1 MDTSAIFRRPLHLQ
15 VSESIHLFA
24 THSFLFLIIRFT
36 HLHSIIIDS
45 FVDTIST
52 NLKLLEQE
60 CGRNFS
66 GVLQLIIDTNTNL
79 RVLEDQASLAMD
91 LFQCKNINNL
101 YVNTVHEAGCTYS
114 VNAIAW
120 MLACSIVISICGLI
134 MIMLRSSYLP
144 EQFLVMSSEWNNKP
158 NSTGS
163 PSDESCPCDESLSSN
178 AGDEGIAPGVLDNPS
193 EIQARQQLSE
203 VPQSQIVPVPRTPP
217 RIFVESNFDS
227 VECSPER
234 NSQQMIATNDDYD
247 DNNMKVPGS
256 AEI

>member
-1 MDTSAIFRRPLHLQ
+1 M
-15 VSESIHLFA
+15 
-24 THSFLFLIIRFT
+24 
-36 HLHSIIIDS
+36 
-45 FVDTIST
+45 
-52 NLKLLEQE
+52 
-60 CGRNFS
+60 
-66 GVLQLIIDTNTNL
+66 
-79 RVLEDQASLAMD
+79 LEDQASLAMD

-101 YVNTVHEAGCTYS
+101 YVNIVHEAGCTYT

-163 PSDESCPCDESLSSN
+163 LSDESLSSN
-178 AGDEGIAPGVLDNPS
+178 AGDERSLRRGLDNPS
-193 EIQARQQLSE
+193 EIQASQQLSE
-203 VPQSQIVPVPRTPP
+203 VPQSVPVPPTPP
-217 RIFVESNFDS
+217 RMVIESYSDS

-234 NSQQMIATNDDYD
+234 NSQQMPSTNDDY
-247 DNNMKVPGS
+247 NNMKVPGS

>member
-1 MDTSAIFRRPLHLQ
+1 M
-15 VSESIHLFA
+15 
-24 THSFLFLIIRFT
+24 
-36 HLHSIIIDS
+36 
-45 FVDTIST
+45 
-52 NLKLLEQE
+52 
-60 CGRNFS
+60 
-66 GVLQLIIDTNTNL
+66 
-79 RVLEDQASLAMD
+79 LEDQASLAMD

-144 EQFLVMSSEWNNKP
+144 EQFFVMSSEWNNKP

-163 PSDESCPCDESLSSN
+163 PSDESCPCDENLSSN
-178 AGDEGIAPGVLDNPS
+178 VGDEGIAPGDLGNPS
-193 EIQARQQLSE
+193 EIQASH
-203 VPQSQIVPVPRTPP
+203 VPQSVLPRTPP

-234 NSQQMIATNDDYD
+234 NSQQVLVTNDDYD
-247 DNNMKVPGS
+247 DNMKVPGS